1 MISDTTIVTAL
12 GQRIALERRAQY
24 LSQKQLA
31 ADICSQPMISQ
42 IEKGTY
48 IPNAI
53 LLAKICQRLHLS
65 ITNDL
70 LHDYLVID
78 SLPEFAPTIQALCN
92 QHQYTKILTYLD
104 DDSLVQQLHRQ
115 VDLQTYYYYYGVALF
130 QTQQPVANSLRYL
143 KLALAETSH
152 SKASLWTSTEGLILA
167 AIAYIEQRET
177 QIIDTTKFE
186 QLRVILKT
194 NRLLSFDENIN
205 SFYYLYSL
213 SLFEHAEYATALL
226 IANEGID
233 WTTVHQSHYML
244 ADLFLV
250 CAKAAEQLSQP
261 STAEVAYQKSETLAT
276 IFDITTH
283 SF

>member
-12 GQRIALERRAQY
+12 GQRIALERRAQH

-92 QHQYTKILTYLD
+92 
-104 DDSLVQQLHRQ
+104 
-115 VDLQTYYYYYGVALF
+115 
-130 QTQQPVANSLRYL
+130 
-143 KLALAETSH
+143 
-152 SKASLWTSTEGLILA
+152 
-167 AIAYIEQRET
+167 
-177 QIIDTTKFE
+177 
-186 QLRVILKT
+186 
-194 NRLLSFDENIN
+194 
-205 SFYYLYSL
+205 
-213 SLFEHAEYATALL
+213 
-226 IANEGID
+226 
-233 WTTVHQSHYML
+233 
-244 ADLFLV
+244 
-250 CAKAAEQLSQP
+250 
-261 STAEVAYQKSETLAT
+261 
-276 IFDITTH
+276 
-283 SF
+283 